1 MEFKLIVAGSRD
13 FNDYDHLSRVLFAMA
28 DNEYADKEVSIVSG
42 MARGADMLAVQFART
57 NSIKLYEFPADWD
70 GMGRSAGFKR
80 NEHMARFA
88 DGLLAFWDGASKGTA
103 HMIGCMRLAN
113 KPVHLVMYRP
123 EEITTP
129 IPTQGL

>member
-57 NSIKLYEFPADWD
+57 NSIKLYEFPADWN
-70 GMGRSAGFKR
+70 GMGKVAGFKR
-80 NEHMARFA
+80 NGDMAKFA

-103 HMIGCMRLAN
+103 HMISCMLLVN
-113 KPVHLVMYRP
+113 KPVHVVRY
-123 EEITTP
+123 
-129 IPTQGL
+129 